1 MFRWLAICI
10 LLAGG
15 SFALVAL
22 VSPRRIGTGKPP
34 RPVARGNGQEAPDP
48 DTVRGEGEPAPTA
61 PRATRGK
68 VDDDRPAT
76 LVPVAALGA
85 GPAQPLTVQEAR
97 ILAGQR
103 QEVPSERDGRLLVVG
118 TPLRPGD
125 DVRPEKIRE
134 VEFADLVIEIPAGER
149 VPLAEQIVVPDVP
162 VRCRKARDT
171 DTLLPGRTH
180 VSRRKVQMRV
190 LDIGDKVEKGQL
202 VALVNPA
209 LAIDDLEVKRAKLDA
224 AEADRLAARAN
235 KEEAH
240 RRYDSMTEQ
249 RRKYPRSVSDEDY
262 RAAKL
267 YWDRYIQEELSKAA
281 AVVQAQRELSG
292 ALTQLRMHEI
302 HAAIPGVVKIL
313 YKNTGDAVKSL
324 DQVLQLQDPD
334 LLRVEG
340 TVEVQ
345 EARKLRKRLDEGR
358 RKIEAAKLDW
368 NIAWRRRD
376 EKGKKEA
383 QQKWNEGR
391 AMLAV
396 VVEASRPEPP
406 LAILKGHL
414 QDVTCVGVARVLRPL
429 TGPDRKTKMV
439 PQSLIVSGSEDQTVR
454 IWEQVPGTRRWRE
467 SLRLDHHAVVRA
479 LACTPEKSKV
489 GNLVLTGTAT
499 GRLRLF
505 NLDNLKTPERKLDGR
520 HSGPVNAVCFSPDG
534 TLCATG
540 GDDRAICLWETAT
553 GKQLG
558 KLEGAHRAAVTSL
571 QFAAGD
577 RLVSA
582 GRDARLAVW
591 SVTGEEGKKDLELA
605 DEFERRSGDVPRLGV
620 SPDGKYALFDEGREL
635 RVLSLADRKIVS
647 TLSNPAG
654 TVNFATLALF
664 APDGRTV
671 LTNGAAPG
679 RLQLWRASAVQ
690 GRAAELRQFMWTS
703 GLATC
708 GAFSPDG
715 TLAVT
720 GTADHQVLVWEMPGK
735 DEAEQI
741 LPAQLTFV
749 EEFLDTSL
757 KKVAVR
763 VELKNPPWRLTPGL
777 TATLVFPHSR

>member
-1 MFRWLAICI
+1 MFRWLAVCV

-22 VSPRRIGTGKPP
+22 VSPKIGTGKHQP
-34 RPVARGNGQEAPDP
+34 RVPANKGEAD
-48 DTVRGEGEPAPTA
+48 RGEGEPGTA
-61 PRATRGK
+61 AEPRVRGK
-68 VDDDRPAT
+68 TDSDA
-76 LVPVAALGA
+76 GA
-85 GPAQPLTVQEAR
+85 VTAVTIGPGILPGPAQPLTVQEAR

-118 TPLRPGD
+118 TPLRQGD

-134 VEFADLVIEIPAGER
+134 VEFADLVIEIPAGEV
-149 VPLAEQIVVPDVP
+149 VPPAEQITVPGAP
-162 VRCRKARDT
+162 VRCRKARPT
-171 DTLLPGRTH
+171 DTLLPGRTYVH
-180 VSRRKVQMRV
+180 RYKVQMRV

-224 AEADRLAARAN
+224 AEADRRAARAN
-235 KEEAH
+235 KEEAKK
-240 RRYDSMTEQ
+240 RYESMTDQ
-249 RRKYPRSVSDEDY
+249 RRKYRNSVSDEDY

-267 YWDRYIQEELSKAA
+267 YWDRYVQEELAKAA
-281 AVVQAQRELSG
+281 TQVQAQRELSG

-345 EARKLRKRLDEGR
+345 DARKLQKRLEEGR
-358 RKIEAAKLDW
+358 RDIEAAKLEW
-368 NIAWRRRD
+368 YASYRRGD
-376 EKGKKEA
+376 MAGKKAAEQKLAEA
-383 QQKWNEGR
+383 RKK
-391 AMLAV
+391 LAV

-406 LAILKGHL
+406 ASILKGHL
-414 QDVTCVGVARVLRPL
+414 QDVTCVGVTKALRP
-429 TGPDRKTKMV
+429 GKGRDGKTTTV
-439 PQSLIVSGSEDQTVR
+439 LQPVIVSGSEDQSVR
-454 IWEQVPGTRRWRE
+454 IWEQVPGMRRWRE
-467 SLRLDHHAVVRA
+467 SAWLDHRA
-479 LACTPEKSKV
+479 ILRSLACTPEKSKV

-505 NLDNLKTPERKLDGR
+505 NLDKITTPERRLAGQ
-520 HSGPVNAVCFSPDG
+520 HSGSVNAVCFSPDG

-540 GDDRAICLWETAT
+540 GEDRSICLWKTESGEQVA
-553 GKQLG
+553 
-558 KLEGAHRAAVTSL
+558 KLEGAHRGAVTSL
-571 QFAAGD
+571 QFASAD

-582 GRDARLAVW
+582 GRDKRLVVW
-591 SVTGEEGKKDLELA
+591 TINKDGEEGKKDLELA
-605 DEFERRSGDVPRLGV
+605 DEFDRRSDDVPRLGV
-620 SPDGKYALFDEGREL
+620 SPDGKFVLFDEGREL
-635 RVLSLADRKIVS
+635 RVLSLADRKIVY

-654 TVNFATLALF
+654 TVNFATMALF
-664 APDGRTV
+664 APDGKTV

-690 GRAAELRQFMWTS
+690 GRAAELRQFMWTN
-703 GLATC
+703 GMATC
-708 GAFSPDG
+708 GAFSLDG
-715 TLAVT
+715 TFAVT

-735 DEAEQI
+735 AEAEQFP
-741 LPAQLTFV
+741 LAQLAFV

-763 VELKNPPWRLTPGL
+763 AELKNPPWRLTPGL
-777 TATLVFPHSR
+777 TATLVFQHQR

>member
-1 MFRWLAICI
+1 MFRWLAVCI

-22 VSPRRIGTGKPP
+22 VSPPIGGPKPG
-34 RPVARGNGQEAPDP
+34 ARTTKIKDNGAGDDIRAGQDEPPA
-48 DTVRGEGEPAPTA
+48 REGEPA
-61 PRATRGK
+61 RAAFRAK
-68 VDDDRPAT
+68 ASDDDDRPVT
-76 LVPVAALGA
+76 LVSATAALPA
-85 GPAQPLTVQEAR
+85 GPSLPMTVQEAR
-97 ILAGQR
+97 ILSGRR

-134 VEFADLVIEIPAGER
+134 VEMADLVIEIPAREVVR
-149 VPLAEQIVVPDVP
+149 PEEQITIPDVP
-162 VRCRKARDT
+162 ARCRRATPT
-171 DTLLPGRTH
+171 DLLPPGRTH
-180 VSRRKVQMRV
+180 VYRYKVQMRV
-190 LDIGDKVEKGQL
+190 LDIGDKVEQGQV
-202 VALVNPA
+202 VAVVNPV
-209 LAIDDLEVKRAKLDA
+209 LAVDDLEVKRAKLDA
-224 AEADRLAARAN
+224 AEADRRAARAN
-235 KEEAH
+235 KEEA
-240 RRYDSMTEQ
+240 RKRYESMTEQ
-249 RRKYPRSVSDEDY
+249 RRKYRNSVSDEDY

-267 YWDRYIQEELSKAA
+267 YWDRYIQEELAKEA

-292 ALTQLRMHEI
+292 TLTQLRMHEI
-302 HAAIPGVVKIL
+302 KAAIPGVIKLV
-313 YKNTGDAVKSL
+313 YKYTGDAVKSL
-324 DQVLQLQDPD
+324 DQILQLQDPD

-345 EARKLRKRLDEGR
+345 DARKLKKRLEEGR
-358 RKIEAAKLDW
+358 RLIEAAKLRWYD
-368 NIAWRRRD
+368 ASRRRD
-376 EKGKKEA
+376 RAGLAAAENLRAQAWKKLE
-383 QQKWNEGR
+383 
-391 AMLAV
+391 V
-396 VVEASRPEPP
+396 IVEASRPEPP

-414 QDVTCVGVARVLRPL
+414 HEVTAVAVSKGAKP
-429 TGPDRKTKMV
+429 V
-439 PQSLIVSGSEDQTVR
+439 IVSGSEDQTVR
-454 IWEQVPGTRRWRE
+454 IWEQLAGTRRWRE
-467 SLRLDHHAVVRA
+467 RARLDHHAVVRA

-489 GNLVLTGTAT
+489 GNLVLTGTST

-505 NLDNLKTPERKLDGR
+505 NLDNLKAAERKLEGR
-520 HSGPVNAVCFSPDG
+520 HSGPVNAVAFSPDG

-540 GDDRAICLWETAT
+540 GEDRAICLWETAT
-553 GKQLG
+553 GKRLARLG
-558 KLEGAHRAAVTSL
+558 GAHRAAVTSL

-582 GRDARLAVW
+582 GRDKRLVVW
-591 SVTGEEGKKDLELA
+591 TVKDGEEGKELELV
-605 DEFERRSGDVPRLGV
+605 DEFDRRSGDVPQLGV

-635 RVLSLADRKIVS
+635 RVLSLAERKIVS

-654 TVNFATLALF
+654 TVNFATFALF

-679 RLQLWRASAVQ
+679 RLQLWRRSAVE

-703 GLATC
+703 GMASC

-715 TLAVT
+715 TFAVT

-735 DEAEQI
+735 AEAENFPKAY
-741 LPAQLTFV
+741 LAFV

-763 VELKNPPWRLTPGL
+763 AELKNPPWRLTPGL
-777 TATLVFPHSR
+777 TATLVFPPEK